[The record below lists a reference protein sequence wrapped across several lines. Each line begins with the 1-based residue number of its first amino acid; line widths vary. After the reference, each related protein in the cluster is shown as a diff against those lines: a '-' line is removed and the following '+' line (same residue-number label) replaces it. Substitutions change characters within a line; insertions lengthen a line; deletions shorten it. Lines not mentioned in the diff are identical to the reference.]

1 MEENRMGLNEALRII
16 MDKVG
21 NVRVPVREKET
32 ASALE
37 EIANDLYECIIAVE
51 NAQKKPEEAEPEVS
65 EDV

>member
-1 MEENRMGLNEALRII
+1 MEEKMGLNDALRII

-21 NVRVPVREKET
+21 NIRIPIREKET
-32 ASALE
+32 ITALE

-51 NAQKKPEEAEPEVS
+51 AAQKKPEEAEPEVS